1 MLQLIIILLWMSRKE
16 TFIANYKHKDYKGEI
31 DQINWG
37 IAWDWT
43 VWLPI
48 DLSSCAVQI
57 AEGMH
62 LMSTVQE
69 HRNCGLS
76 NPVSVHTRQSYPVPV
91 QTNQRLGFGGLKRKD
106 WIKKTKF
113 ELYMFVVVM
122 WHLQSWRSVCCSSTY
137 MGQNSAQT

>member
-1 MLQLIIILLWMSRKE
+1 MLQLTIILLWMSRKE

-37 IAWDWT
+37 IALGLDRLTTYWSIE
-43 VWLPI
+43 LC
-48 DLSSCAVQI
+48 CADCRRHASYEYI
-57 AEGMH
+57 TRTH
-62 LMSTVQE
+62 
-69 HRNCGLS
+69 NCGLS

-122 WHLQSWRSVCCSSTY
+122 WYLQSCISVCCSSTY